1 MEIQGTAVMRRRA
14 DSWLN
19 ATQILKVAHIE
30 KGRRTKILEKEIL
43 TGDHEKVQGGYGR
56 YQGTWI
62 SYPRGRDFCR
72 AYGVEDV
79 LRPLLDYD
87 IGQDGTGSTALDTP
101 TKEQAQAQARK
112 KLFNSSI
119 DSRINTGS
127 RNTFF
132 QNISPTAST
141 ALAAMNKAARY
152 ESPMPRPGSA
162 PRRPSG
168 MMHRQSSSQQMLSQ
182 DSAYQPASQQS
193 FTSDHAAYDANQDNM
208 FAALNGQL
216 QNAEPQEPPRKRMRT
231 SFGQDPYVD
240 PMLTEETPTEPNES
254 FHQNPQVQQYPRDGN
269 QDFLSLAPL
278 PTPEGKT
285 GEDKRLLLLE
295 LFAEPTRSDFFSH
308 PAIQQL
314 SGADLDIPLDAQ
326 GNTALHWAGTLG
338 KVSVIKALVHKG
350 ANLFRGNAGGATALM
365 HAVHVNNTHQ
375 QNNFPEMLEYLG
387 PLIELRD
394 ATGRTVLHHIAVA
407 SGIKGRIQSS
417 KYYLESLLAFTVRQG
432 GAGSASNSQSLSFAD
447 KAPAFNKA
455 GIKPMNLARFM
466 SEIVNIQDRCGNTAL
481 NLVSRIG
488 THAIINQL
496 EEVGADFNIANH
508 KGFRPESFGIFPKN
522 HNQAGSQG
530 SQVLNSQTS
539 SGAEAKP
546 NSQIDQIREEI
557 FASKYISVP
566 HVLPI
571 VVVAQSTTLISVTYY
586 ASQDPFYNINK
597 AMSSHLLFG
606 IHITYL
612 FKSPHSQSLSSQTLE
627 SDAQAL
633 LTVP

>member
-19 ATQILKVAHIE
+19 ATQILKVAQIE

-62 SYPRGRDFCR
+62 SYPRGREFCR

-101 TKEQAQAQARK
+101 TKEQAQAANRK
-112 KLFNSSI
+112 KLYNSSI
-119 DSRINTGS
+119 DSRLNGIGS

-193 FTSDHAAYDANQDNM
+193 FTADHGAYDGNQDNM
-208 FAALNGQL
+208 FAALSGQL
-216 QNAEPQEPPRKRMRT
+216 QNAEQHQEPPRKRMRT
-231 SFGQDPYVD
+231 SFGHDPYVD

-254 FHQNPQVQQYPRDGN
+254 FMQTTQDQHCPRDSDQG
-269 QDFLSLAPL
+269 FLSLAPL
-278 PTPEGKT
+278 PIPETKS

-295 LFAEPTRSDFFSH
+295 LFAEPARTDFFSH
-308 PAIQQL
+308 PAIEQL
-314 SGADLDIPLDAQ
+314 SGADLDIPLDGQ

-338 KVSVIKALVHKG
+338 KVLVIKALVSKG

-365 HAVHVNNTHQ
+365 HAVQVNNTHQ
-375 QNNFPEMLEYLG
+375 QNNFPEMLECLG

-407 SGIKGRIQSS
+407 SGIKGRSQSS
-417 KYYLESLLAFTVRQG
+417 RYYLESLLAFTVRQG
-432 GAGSASNSQSLSFAD
+432 GVGSAPNSQNHSFAD
-447 KAPAFNKA
+447 KAPSFEKV
-455 GIKPMNLARFM
+455 GIKAMNLARFM

-496 EEVGADFNIANH
+496 EEVGADFGIANH

-522 HNQAGSQG
+522 HNQAGNQG
-530 SQVLNSQTS
+530 SQIQDSQTS

-546 NSQIDQIREEI
+546 KSQIDQIREEI

-566 HVLPI
+566 HFPLSTLLPSQPLRSH
-571 VVVAQSTTLISVTYY
+571 AHSTR
-586 ASQDPFYNINK
+586 PEFHGYNINK
-597 AMSSHLLFG
+597 IFPSHWLLG
-606 IHITYL
+606 VHSTCL
-612 FKSPHSQSLSSQTLE
+612 ATSPRSQHQSPY
-627 SDAQAL
+627 A
-633 LTVP
+633 